1 MADLAAV
8 IEARPSAAALLD
20 KKMKKSH
27 AMISGGVVIAALVV
41 GLGFIGINILQD
53 FSGVTL
59 ASFWPYALLVVA
71 LLIALGFEFVNGFH
85 DTANAVAT
93 VIYTH
98 SLDPNI
104 AVVWSGLC
112 NLCGVLLSSGAV
124 AYAIITLLPVE
135 LILQVS
141 SGAGFAMVF
150 ALLIAA
156 IIWNLSTWWFGLPA
170 SSSHTMVGS
179 IIGVGIANQLMSI
192 HTGTSG
198 VDWEQ
203 ATKVFKVLLISP
215 LIGFGAAAILLLLS
229 KLFILTKWAKNF
241 AILFDANHRKP
252 LWAIPTILITGIPGA
267 FVFNFIAPLILG
279 LFGDPGKALWQP
291 IQNFQSTYVPYGLYT
306 VMLLVGIL
314 GLYLISLFARI
325 VIENADVLFTAP
337 KGATPPPWPIRILLI
352 FTCSGV
358 SFAHGSN
365 DGQKGMGL
373 IMLILIGTVPTAYAL
388 NHAVSSH
395 DTQAFITASEQAGLV
410 INNHVDKNGILGDD
424 ARAEVTD
431 YIRTK
436 QIRPDTML
444 ALRELVNDLRGD
456 VLTYKEYK
464 AVPANRQAN
473 VRNDMYVASEA
484 IRLLQKRDDSLKAAG
499 QPTVFTAAENA
510 TLKSY
515 KSKVDQATKF
525 IPPWVKVA
533 VALALG
539 MGTMVGW
546 KRIVVTV
553 GEKIGKEHLTYAQG
567 ACAELVAMCTIS
579 AADTWGLP
587 VSTTHVLSSGVAGTM
602 AANGSGLQ
610 LSTIRNIAMAW
621 VLTLPAAALLSGGLF
636 WLFRQVTS

>member
-1 MADLAAV
+1 MADQAAV
-8 IEARPSAAALLD
+8 VETRSPASAILD

-27 AMISGGVVIAALVV
+27 AMVSTGVVLIALAL
-41 GLGFIGINILQD
+41 GLGFIGINIFQD
-53 FSGVTL
+53 FNGITI
-59 ASFWPYALLVVA
+59 ASFWPYALLIVA
-71 LLIALGFEFVNGFH
+71 LVIALGFEFVNGFH

-179 IIGVGIANQLMSI
+179 IIGVGLANQLMSA

-215 LIGFGAAAILLLLS
+215 LVGFGAAALLLLLS
-229 KLFILTKWAKNF
+229 KLFILTKPAKEF
-241 AILFDANHRKP
+241 AIHYDENHRK
-252 LWAIPTILITGIPGA
+252 LSWAIPTILITGIPGA
-267 FVFNFIAPLILG
+267 YVFNFMAPLICG
-279 LFGDPGKALWQP
+279 IFGAPGMFVWQP
-291 IQNFQSTYVPYGLYT
+291 IQAFESAHSPYGLYL
-306 VMLLVGIL
+306 VMLLVGIVC
-314 GLYLISLFARI
+314 LYLITLFARI
-325 VIENADVLFTAP
+325 VIENADVLYSAP
-337 KGATPPPWPIRILLI
+337 SGATPPPWPIRALLI

-388 NHAVSSH
+388 NHAVSAH
-395 DTQAFITASEQAGLV
+395 DTQAFVVASEQAGSV
-410 INNHVDKNGILGDD
+410 IDRHVDKTGVLGED

-456 VLTYKEYK
+456 VTTYKEYK

-484 IRLLQKRDDSLKAAG
+484 IRLLQKNDDSLKKAG
-499 QPTVFTAAENA
+499 KPTVFSDADNA
-510 TLKSY
+510 TLKNY
-515 KSKVDQATKF
+515 KGKVDQATKF

-579 AADTWGLP
+579 AADGFGLP

-610 LSTIRNIAMAW
+610 LATIRNIAMAW
-621 VLTLPAAALLSGGLF
+621 VLTLPAAALLSGSLF
-636 WLFRQVTS
+636 WAFRQFTS